1 MFNDDAN
8 IDIYT
13 TFRFVNN
20 QDFIKKSGCV
30 TNTTAYIV
38 PI

>member
-20 QDFIKKSGCV
+20 QDFIKKAAV
-30 TNTTAYIV
+30 LQTQP